1 MYFFSKIN
9 IKIKIKRMP
18 HGTRYRVG
26 LHISCCQA
34 DWFPPIFQSF
44 KNKNKWITL
53 NRTVKTKTKKKK
65 KHSGD
70 HDIYHFRSYPFKHA
84 YIKNTT
90 GISTYSSLNI
100 GRGGRGKQ
108 QSPSLE
114 NKFSVISQS
123 HRMSAPPLQQLSVNT
138 QTSLTRDRHRHPFFF
153 FLSLG

>member
-1 MYFFSKIN
+1 MALYQFITVSSHWEKKANMLFLCRLQAVSPIQVLDLMVFFFECIFFSKIN

-26 LHISCCQA
+26 LHISCCQT

-44 KNKNKWITL
+44 KNKNKWRWIEPK
-53 NRTVKTKTKKKK
+53 NNNQKRK

-70 HDIYHFRSYPFKHA
+70 HDIYHFRSFPFKHA

-100 GRGGRGKQ
+100 RGGTTITKPRK
-108 QSPSLE
+108 
-114 NKFSVISQS
+114 
-123 HRMSAPPLQQLSVNT
+123 
-138 QTSLTRDRHRHPFFF
+138 
-153 FLSLG
+153 